1 MRKQKLSAQ
10 DLKLLRAYF
19 DVRNSNPCNECLMSP
34 ATCCGCKEQ
43 ADWLDKLKAAESL
56 VKDVDAHARVL
67 FENYIKS
74 AKTINELQ
82 KDLESEKQNLYKI
95 CDELDDYIDHDD
107 AVKDAGLL

>member
-10 DLKLLRAYF
+10 DLNLLRAYF
-19 DVRNSNPCNECLMSP
+19 DVRNSNPCNKCLMSP
-34 ATCCGCKEQ
+34 ATCCGCKES
-43 ADWLDKLKAAESL
+43 AAWLDKLIAADSL

-107 AVKDAGLL
+107 AAKDAGLL

>member
-10 DLKLLRAYF
+10 DLNLLRAYF
-19 DVRNSNPCNECLMSP
+19 DVRNSNPCRECMMSP

-43 ADWLDKLKAAESL
+43 AAWLDKFKAAEAL

-67 FENYIKS
+67 FEKYITS

-95 CDELDDYIDHDD
+95 CDELGEYLD
-107 AVKDAGLL
+107 ADALKDAGLL